1 MSWLTYSTCYPVGI
15 SFFSSMA
22 RGDRRYA
29 AARERSGASAIAY
42 SRNLGVKHFQELA
55 AMTLPHANAGL
66 MSRLHAMRF
75 ALALRAGLPL
85 TSAHPN
91 QARGELR

>member
-1 MSWLTYSTCYPVGI
+1 MSWLTYSIRIQFWI
-15 SFFSSMA
+15 SLFSSMT
-22 RGDRRYA
+22 RGYRRCV
-29 AARERSGASAIAY
+29 AARKRSAVRAIAY
-42 SRNLGVKHFQELA
+42 TRHLGVKHFQELA
-55 AMTLPHANAGL
+55 AMTLPHTNAGL
-66 MSRLHAMRF
+66 MSRLHATRF

>member
-1 MSWLTYSTCYPVGI
+1 MSWLTYSTRIQFWI
-15 SFFSSMA
+15 SLFSSMT

-29 AARERSGASAIAY
+29 AARERSGARAIAY
-42 SRNLGVKHFQELA
+42 LRNLGVTHFQELA
-55 AMTLPHANAGL
+55 AMTLPHTNAGL
-66 MSRLHAMRF
+66 MSRLHATRF

>member
-1 MSWLTYSTCYPVGI
+1 MSWLTYSICIQFWI
-15 SFFSSMA
+15 SLFSSMT
-22 RGDRRYA
+22 RGDRIYPA
-29 AARERSGASAIAY
+29 AWERSGASAIAY
-42 SRNLGVKHFQELA
+42 TRHLSVKHFQELA
-55 AMTLPHANAGL
+55 AMTLPHTNAGL
-66 MSRLHAMRF
+66 MPRLHATRF